1 MLTRTSRKVITEK
14 IEAVLVGWN
23 LEEGGSSSPVARRR
37 DCRAERC
44 SANDKRLRL
53 PPRRRKRENPVGLER

>member
-44 SANDKRLRL
+44 SANDKRL